1 MELQHFSHHHP
12 LLFIQHQSVT
22 DKAALCFGCGKLI
35 VGPSYGCNDCKYYLH
50 KRCAELELT
59 PHLNHP
65 FHPQHLLTLLPKS
78 PYDGRWRCDFCQR
91 SSSGFVY
98 HCDPCNFDLHINC
111 ALLQSSIAPNFPTS
125 LHQHPLFFIQDHT
138 DEVNRDCSGCLKPL
152 SGPIYHC
159 SDCALSDEFFNLHK
173 QCAELPLEI
182 NHPYDRRKHPL
193 TLLPKRPT
201 HLPNCSCYLC
211 KIQWEG
217 FVYSCSFCKIELTLD
232 DFFSP
237 QTITNANHEH
247 PWTLL
252 SRQRSFVCD
261 FCGTTGDCSHYI
273 CAICD
278 LLVHKNCISLPR
290 NILITR
296 HHHVISHSYSLPQ
309 QDELCRICYEEVD
322 TRYGSYHCNA
332 SDCDYIVHVQC
343 ATDKAVWDGKSIP
356 EDYDE
361 RSMEALDESMN
372 WITDVVEEMSFGE
385 ITIAVEI
392 KHAYH
397 DHNLRLTF
405 SGEMNDGGQC
415 DGCMRTI
422 STPFYSCEQCK
433 FFLHKECAELP
444 RNKRHPFHK
453 HLLTLTNSNAVLF
466 VCSACQNLH
475 HGFNYKCND
484 GNCMSFFECD
494 IRCILLSDTLEH
506 PSHEHSLF
514 LVHNFSAN
522 CNACR
527 RKSDPWN
534 MAYRCTKRCDFTL
547 DLECATLPLTAWY
560 KHDRHPLTLTCFDDF
575 DPSQHYCDLCE
586 HERDPN
592 DWFYYCAECD
602 NSLHSGCAL
611 GDLPFLKIGSNLDK
625 RLIHKHPHPFT
636 IMKNIWDCPP
646 CKVCGEVCNGQA
658 LQCKESECNFSVH
671 WNCTYHLR

>member
-1 MELQHFSHHHP
+1 M
-12 LLFIQHQSVT
+12 
-22 DKAALCFGCGKLI
+22 CG
-35 VGPSYGCNDCKYYLH
+35 VRVN
-50 KRCAELELT
+50 

-78 PYDGRWRCDFCQR
+78 PYKGRWSCDFCR
-91 SSSGFVY
+91 RRPSSGFVY
-98 HCDPCNFDLHINC
+98 HCDPCKFDLHINC

-125 LHQHPLFFIQDHT
+125 LHQHPLFFIQDHN
-138 DEVNRDCSGCLKPL
+138 DEVNRDCSGCMKPL
-152 SGPIYHC
+152 SGPIYHF
-159 SDCALSDEFFNLHK
+159 SDCSLSDEFFNLHK

-193 TLLPKRPT
+193 TLLPKPPT
-201 HLPNCSCYLC
+201 HLHNCSCYLC

-237 QTITNANHEH
+237 QTITNASHEH

-261 FCGTTGDCSHYI
+261 FCGTTGDRTPYI

-322 TRYGSYHCNA
+322 TRYGSYHCSA
-332 SDCDYIVHVQC
+332 SDCNYIAHVHC

-361 RSMEALDESMN
+361 RSMVALDESIN
-372 WITDVVEEMSFGE
+372 WITDVVEQMSFGE
-385 ITIAVEI
+385 NTVAVEI

-405 SGEMNDGGQC
+405 SGEMNVDGQC
-415 DGCMRTI
+415 DGCMRPI
-422 STPFYSCEQCK
+422 STPFYSCEQSK
-433 FFLHKECAELP
+433 
-444 RNKRHPFHK
+444 
-453 HLLTLTNSNAVLF
+453 
-466 VCSACQNLH
+466 CSACRRN
-475 HGFNYKCND
+475 
-484 GNCMSFFECD
+484 GN
-494 IRCILLSDTLEH
+494 
-506 PSHEHSLF
+506 
-514 LVHNFSAN
+514 
-522 CNACR
+522 
-527 RKSDPWN
+527 PWD

-547 DLECATLPLTAWY
+547 DLQCATLPLTTWY
-560 KHDRHPLTLTCFDDF
+560 KYDRHPLTLTCTDDS

-602 NSLHSGCAL
+602 NSLHSKCAL
-611 GDLPFLKIGSNLDK
+611 GDIPFLKIGSNIDK
-625 RLIHKHPHPFT
+625 PPFNCHPHPLT
-636 IMKNIWDCPP
+636 IVKNIWDCPP
-646 CKVCGEVCNGQA
+646 CKFCGEVCNGQA
-658 LQCKESECNFSVH
+658 LQCKESECNFSIH
-671 WNCTYHLR
+671 WFCPAIFPRFSNSNE

>member
-1 MELQHFSHHHP
+1 
-12 LLFIQHQSVT
+12 
-22 DKAALCFGCGKLI
+22 
-35 VGPSYGCNDCKYYLH
+35 
-50 KRCAELELT
+50 
-59 PHLNHP
+59 
-65 FHPQHLLTLLPKS
+65 
-78 PYDGRWRCDFCQR
+78 
-91 SSSGFVY
+91 
-98 HCDPCNFDLHINC
+98 
-111 ALLQSSIAPNFPTS
+111 
-125 LHQHPLFFIQDHT
+125 
-138 DEVNRDCSGCLKPL
+138 
-152 SGPIYHC
+152 
-159 SDCALSDEFFNLHK
+159 
-173 QCAELPLEI
+173 
-182 NHPYDRRKHPL
+182 PYDRRKHPL

-247 PWTLL
+247 PWTNL

-309 QDELCRICYEEVD
+309 QDELCRICYEEVE

-332 SDCDYIVHVQC
+332 SDCDYIVHVHC

-361 RSMEALDESMN
+361 RSMEALDESIN

-433 FFLHKECAELP
+433 FFLHKECAELR
-444 RNKRHPFHK
+444 RNKRHPFDK

-466 VCSACQNLH
+466 VCSACQSLH

-534 MAYRCTKRCDFTL
+534 TAYRCTKRCDFTL

-586 HERDPN
+586 YERDPN

-602 NSLHSGCAL
+602 NSLHSRCAL

-625 RLIHKHPHPFT
+625 RLFHKHPHPFT

-646 CKVCGEVCNGQA
+646 CKFCGEVCNGQA

-671 WNCTYHLR
+671 WKCTYHLC

>member
-1 MELQHFSHHHP
+1 NN
-12 LLFIQHQSVT
+12 
-22 DKAALCFGCGKLI
+22 CFVCGKLI
-35 VGPSYGCNDCKYYLH
+35 DGPTYVCNECKYYLH

-65 FHPQHLLTLLPKS
+65 FHPQHLLTLFPKS
-78 PYDGRWRCDFCQR
+78 PYEGGWGCDFCQR
-91 SSSGFVY
+91 PSSGFVY
-98 HCDPCNFDLHINC
+98 HCDPCKFDLHINC
-111 ALLQSSIAPNFPTS
+111 ALLQSSIAPNFPTP
-125 LHQHPLFFIQDHT
+125 LHQHPLLFIQDHNE
-138 DEVNRDCSGCLKPL
+138 EVNRDCSGCMKPL

-159 SDCALSDEFFNLHK
+159 SDCSLSDEFFNLHK

-182 NHPYDRRKHPL
+182 NHTYDHRKHPL
-193 TLLPKRPT
+193 TFLPKRPT
-201 HLPNCSCYLC
+201 HLHNCSCYLC

-237 QTITNANHEH
+237 QTITNENHEH

-261 FCGTTGDCSHYI
+261 FCGTTGDRTPYI

-309 QDELCRICYEEVD
+309 QDELCRICYKEVD

-332 SDCDYIVHVQC
+332 SDCDYIVHVHC

-356 EDYDE
+356 EGYDE
-361 RSMEALDESMN
+361 RSMEALDESIN
-372 WITDVVEEMSFGE
+372 WITDVIEEMSFGE
-385 ITIAVEI
+385 ITVAVEI

-405 SGEMNDGGQC
+405 SGEMNNDGQC

-453 HLLTLTNSNAVLF
+453 HLLTLTNSNTVIF
-466 VCSACQNLH
+466 VCSACQSLH
-475 HGFNYKCND
+475 HGFNYKCDD

-494 IRCILLSDTLEH
+494 I
-506 PSHEHSLF
+506 PHEHSLF

-534 MAYRCTKRCDFTL
+534 MAYRCTKHCEFTL

-560 KHDRHPLTLTCFDDF
+560 KYDRYPLTLTCFNDS

-586 HERDPN
+586 YERDQN
-592 DWFYYCAECD
+592 DWFYYCTECD
-602 NSLHSGCAL
+602 NSLHSKCAL
-611 GDLPFLKIGSNLDK
+611 GDLPFLKIGSNIDK
-625 RLIHKHPHPFT
+625 RLFHKHHFT
-636 IMKNIWDCPP
+636 IVKNIWDCPP
-646 CKVCGEVCNGQA
+646 CKFCGEVCNGQA
-658 LQCKESECNFSVH
+658 LQWYMNGF
-671 WNCTYHLR
+671 